1 MEVTFDNQSNVLSA
15 QILTVHDGSVIYR
28 IVTDEGL
35 WSRDHT
41 YLKDAN
47 PAVGEP
53 TNVGVIHWK
62 EKTFEIYG
70 HRKRLSDIRRR
81 PRNPL
86 KKERF
91 WRWAPDRKEYT
102 VIYHNE
108 KEWQVSTVSKSA
120 DFARNANRFME
131 ALLDGEVVASFS
143 VPYRPKLFGKL
154 KPMVVNLETL
164 ALEKDEV
171 FLFLVFIYSEC
182 KRQDK
187 MVKKTLRE
195 VGKVF
200 ECMYVPSQSQP
211 FPALLFGHVA
221 PSSG

>member
-15 QILTVHDGSVIYR
+15 QILAVHDGSVIYR

-70 HRKRLSDIRRR
+70 HKKKLSDIRRR
-81 PRNPL
+81 PRNLL

-108 KEWQVSTVSKSA
+108 KEWQVSTTSNNPE
-120 DFARNANRFME
+120 FARNADRFME

-154 KPMVVNLETL
+154 KPMVVNLETV

-171 FLFLVFIYSEC
+171 FLFLVLIYSEC

-187 MVKKTLRE
+187 MN
-195 VGKVF
+195 
-200 ECMYVPSQSQP
+200 
-211 FPALLFGHVA
+211 A
-221 PSSG
+221 SGGWQG